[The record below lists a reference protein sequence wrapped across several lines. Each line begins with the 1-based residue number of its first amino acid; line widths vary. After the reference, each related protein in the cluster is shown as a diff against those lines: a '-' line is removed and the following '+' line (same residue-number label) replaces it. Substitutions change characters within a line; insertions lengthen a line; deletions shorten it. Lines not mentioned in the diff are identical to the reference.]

1 MTATSVCIPRMSSI
15 CLLPLQEVLKDWQV
29 GLIQVHFKLLMHSWI
44 PKQVRFACAVYFF
57 QPPGTPRVCPTGL
70 QSQTFWGACVP
81 AAGSPGLGSLMWD
94 SDPSLLGRFLPL
106 VDHLPRAVGLECTV
120 HTPFLPSY
128 CGSFLELLWKLFSA
142 TLQFVLIESCSVNG
156 CNFRVPMGGGEL
168 KVFLF
173 PLLGHIHPRKQ
184 NLMSRY
190 SIILP
195 VFL

>member
-1 MTATSVCIPRMSSI
+1 MTQAPFK
-15 CLLPLQEVLKDWQV
+15 LLPLHWKSEPVEYCVHLWSAEAPFPTFLALLYGSPILVFKTRHSG
-29 GLIQVHFKLLMHSWI
+29 GLS
-44 PKQVRFACAVYFF
+44 
-57 QPPGTPRVCPTGL
+57 
-70 QSQTFWGACVP
+70 FWYRN
-81 AAGSPGLGSLMWD
+81 PGLGSLMWD